1 MVDLAS
7 PEARERIARAMQEV
21 SSEHTIV
28 CVGGDYSGT
37 CELHR
42 YAYSEDG
49 QYSGRDMVYRGTHM
63 AVEWELEKLRA
74 DAALAEVA
82 AMLKEE

>member
-7 PEARERIARAMQEV
+7 PEARERIARAIAKV
-21 SSEHTIV
+21 AAKGTVDAWRDGSAEHTANWTWPRHL
-28 CVGGDYSGT
+28 D
-37 CELHR
+37 E
-42 YAYSEDG
+42 
-49 QYSGRDMVYRGTHM
+49 
-63 AVEWELEKLRA
+63 A